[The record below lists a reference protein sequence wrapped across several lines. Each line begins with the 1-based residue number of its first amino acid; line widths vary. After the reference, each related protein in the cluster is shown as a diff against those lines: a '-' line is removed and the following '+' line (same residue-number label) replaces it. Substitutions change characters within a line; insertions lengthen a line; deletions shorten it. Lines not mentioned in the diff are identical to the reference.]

1 MKEKSSAASIYYHEE
16 NYSLAEDVEQRM
28 AVLSEVITSTTER
41 MIDNV
46 QVGDHGIPLDD
57 DRRI

>member
-1 MKEKSSAASIYYHEE
+1 
-16 NYSLAEDVEQRM
+16 M